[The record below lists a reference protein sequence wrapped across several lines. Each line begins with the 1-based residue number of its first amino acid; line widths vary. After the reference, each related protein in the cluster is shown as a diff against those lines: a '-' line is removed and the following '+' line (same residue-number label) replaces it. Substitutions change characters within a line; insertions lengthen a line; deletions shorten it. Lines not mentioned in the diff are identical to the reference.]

1 MKNLNYPAKLLNI
14 TNGQQFTKSD
24 FSIYESDTTFNKV
37 LSSKVN
43 NAITEI
49 IELNKKSDGKLHS
62 IEFLKGIGEKISN
75 EIKNKVAK
83 NLTAYEVRT
92 FTAIVMLAALAK
104 SESELY
110 YLPKINRAYFET
122 NLDKIYKAMGFSSNK
137 GKTDKDLAR
146 NALSSLE
153 HKRFIYPDYDQYIVV
168 PLVQIHGFGTEEEIT
183 KTTLRITIDSCF
195 FEFSDKKENT
205 YFNIPMDLNRR
216 LRGATKGRP
225 NVSIEFLVNYL
236 YQSKHCSPNNK
247 VEYGYKK
254 LIDIMNLE
262 RHIKNRNYSR
272 INSTIEK
279 AFEVCKNIGL
289 VDRVEESENMF
300 GELKY
305 IIYFQ

>member
-1 MKNLNYPAKLLNI
+1 MKKLYYPTKLLTI
-14 TNGQQFTKSD
+14 TNGQQFTKSEV
-24 FSIYESDTTFNKV
+24 SIYESDTTFNKA

-49 IELNKKSDGKLHS
+49 IEMNKKSDGKFHS
-62 IEFLKGIGEKISN
+62 IEFPKGIREKISD
-75 EIKNKVAK
+75 EIKNKVVK
-83 NLTAYEVRT
+83 DLTAYEVRT

-122 NLDKIYKAMGFSSNK
+122 NLDKIYKAMGFAKNK

-146 NALSSLE
+146 KALSSLE
-153 HKRFIYPDYDQYIVV
+153 HKRFIYLDHDQYIVG
-168 PLVQIHGFGTEEEIT
+168 PLVQIHGFGTEEELS
-183 KTTLRITIDSCF
+183 KTTLKITIDSCF
-195 FEFSDKKENT
+195 FEFGAKKENT
-205 YFNIPMDLNRR
+205 YFNIPMDLNKR

-225 NVSIEFLVNYL
+225 NVSIEFLVKYL

-247 VEYGYKK
+247 ADYGYKK

-262 RHIKNRNYSR
+262 RHIKNRNHSR
-272 INSTIEK
+272 IKSTIAK
-279 AFEVCKNIGL
+279 GFEVCKNIGL

-305 IIYFQ
+305 VIYFQ